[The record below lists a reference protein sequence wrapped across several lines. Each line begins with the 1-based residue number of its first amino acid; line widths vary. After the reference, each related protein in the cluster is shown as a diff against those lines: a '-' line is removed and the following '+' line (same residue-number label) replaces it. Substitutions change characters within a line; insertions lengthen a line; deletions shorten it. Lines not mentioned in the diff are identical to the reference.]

1 MTAWAFHS
9 NYAFYNITFFKHVAK
24 IHFTPNPGVTFVT
37 MVSLNKI
44 TVEFTDKTLF
54 DEIGFLITRQDRIG
68 LTGRNGAGKSTL
80 LKILAGK
87 QKPDVGEVAVSGD
100 CTIGYLPQE
109 LDLED
114 KYILREEMERSI
126 PEIVYLEETI
136 DRINLELTTRTDYES
151 DVYMELIQKL
161 NDAND
166 RYGIVGGYTFRADI
180 ERIMLGLGFK
190 STDFEAHTSTFSGG
204 WRMRIELAKLLLQKH
219 DLLLLDE
226 PTNHLDI
233 ESILWLENF
242 LKDYPGGIVLVSHD
256 RAFLD
261 QVTNRTIE
269 LSLGRAYDFPVSYSK
284 YVALRQEQRT
294 LQMAARKNQEK
305 EIKQT
310 EQLIERFRYKASKA
324 SFAQSLIKKLDKM
337 DVIEVEEVDN
347 KQMKFR
353 FPPAP
358 RSGKVAVLCEK
369 VTKSFDVKTVLK
381 GIDLEVERHDKIA
394 FVGQNGQ
401 GKSTLVKIITG
412 ALQAEGSIQ
421 LGHNVQL
428 GYYAQ
433 NQADALNGEITL
445 LKTIEDAAPEELRPR
460 ARDLLGAFMFSGEQV
475 EKKVKVLSGGEK
487 GRLALC
493 KLLLQ
498 PINLLIMD
506 EPTNHLDMRAKDVL
520 KQALLNFDGTLI
532 LVSHDRD
539 FLNGL
544 STKTYEFR
552 DGKIKSYLGDIQFFL
567 DQKQAADFR
576 QIEKKKEE
584 KREIKQQNPFDKA
597 STLLKKEKE
606 KSLKQLEKRLDNIMV
621 ELENAEALLA
631 AWDAQLAD
639 SDKFKKLSSEEGFYA
654 KYDAQKAKIA
664 TLISNWES
672 CEAELEKVKAEFA

>member
-1 MTAWAFHS
+1 
-9 NYAFYNITFFKHVAK
+9 
-24 IHFTPNPGVTFVT
+24 

-584 KREIKQQNPFDKA
+584 KREIKQQNPLDKA

-621 ELENAEALLA
+621 ELENAEAMLA

-639 SDKFKKLSSEEGFYA
+639 SDTFKKLSSEEGFYA

>member
-1 MTAWAFHS
+1 MTAWAFHT

-584 KREIKQQNPFDKA
+584 KREIKQQNPLDKA

-639 SDKFKKLSSEEGFYA
+639 SDTFKKLSSEEGFYA

>member
-1 MTAWAFHS
+1 
-9 NYAFYNITFFKHVAK
+9 
-24 IHFTPNPGVTFVT
+24 

-584 KREIKQQNPFDKA
+584 KREIKQQNPLDKA

-639 SDKFKKLSSEEGFYA
+639 SDTFKKLSSEEGFYA

>member
-1 MTAWAFHS
+1 
-9 NYAFYNITFFKHVAK
+9 
-24 IHFTPNPGVTFVT
+24 